1 MNQAELEER
10 LEIMKSSDVISE
22 AAARVS
28 VEAFNH
34 LTSILDRDDL
44 KQGEMLFTHLS
55 TALTR
60 LERGEDIETPPEA
73 LLQEAKDAGFSEKAE
88 EQIHF
93 IEEVVGQ
100 SLPQAEKDYLHLHY
114 ATVFQQNSG
123 GIQA

>member
-22 AAARVS
+22 TAAWVS
-28 VEAFNH
+28 IKAFNH
-34 LTSILDRDDL
+34 LTSILNQNDL

-60 LERGEDIETPPEA
+60 LERGEDIEAPPGA
-73 LLQEAKDAGFSEKAE
+73 LLQEAKAAGFSEKAE

-93 IEEVVGQ
+93 IEEVAGK